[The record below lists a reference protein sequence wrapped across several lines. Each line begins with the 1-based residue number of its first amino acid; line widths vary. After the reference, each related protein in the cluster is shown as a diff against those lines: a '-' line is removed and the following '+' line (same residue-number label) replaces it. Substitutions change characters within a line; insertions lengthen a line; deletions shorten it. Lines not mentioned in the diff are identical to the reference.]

1 MSLGH
6 VEKGEAMVT
15 SLATSSVGTAK
26 EATMRGFVESM
37 FRHRRRFFTAL
48 GFVLLLTVLYVFFS
62 PKKYE
67 SDMSL
72 IVENA
77 RKPQILS
84 AEPTTGQAFVNQVT
98 EEQVY
103 SQVEILGSGDVL
115 DEVADPG
122 WRSVPLTLHSTSA
135 QLEHEGKVNR
145 LRKHLNI
152 APVRKSN
159 VIDVSYRANDPRD
172 ATATLQRVMTVFL
185 AREKVVSEPAGAS
198 QFFQAE
204 AKRSHENWA
213 MAQQQ
218 LAKFQQAHHIV
229 SIGDS
234 ETNLQKAIE
243 DALVLQRA
251 ADAEISEVSQRL
263 RAESGEQATTPIRQK
278 TSERIVPASGSVDQV
293 NTLLAQ
299 LMLRRA
305 QLTTEYLPSDPIVQ
319 QVDSQIAQAKA
330 ELANSKALQSVEVS
344 TNVNPSWQVQDQAVF
359 EDKAHLQAA
368 KARRREIAD
377 QVNGLEKELK
387 STESATLV
395 FASLQQKVAQLDAN
409 YQLYMQKRD
418 AAQISEAMNEQ
429 GLINI
434 GVAQSPTFSLSAVRP
449 RPLIDSILGVIT
461 AILMGCFA
469 VYLSEAARQTISS
482 PAELEA
488 SSGYPMLATVGLR
501 AAGYKRGPVA
511 PRPFSPVANIPRR
524 RSSAGRS

>member
-1 MSLGH
+1 
-6 VEKGEAMVT
+6 MVT
-15 SLATSSVGTAK
+15 SLATSSVGPAR

-37 FRHRRRFFTAL
+37 FRHRRRFFMAL

-77 RKPQILS
+77 RKPEILS
-84 AEPTTGQAFVNQVT
+84 AEPTTGTQAFVNQVT

-115 DEVADPG
+115 DEVVDPG
-122 WRSVPLTLHSTSA
+122 WRSVPFTLHSPSA
-135 QLEHEGKVNR
+135 QLEHEGKVGR
-145 LRKHLNI
+145 LRKHLDI

-159 VIDVSYRANDPRD
+159 VIDVSYRANDPRE
-172 ATATLQRVMTVFL
+172 ATATLQRVMAVFL

-198 QFFQAE
+198 QFFEAE
-204 AKRSHENWA
+204 AKRSHEHWA
-213 MAQQQ
+213 IAQQQ

-263 RAESGEQATTPIRQK
+263 QAESGEQVTTPIRQK
-278 TSERIVPASGSVDQV
+278 TTERIMPASGSVDQV

-319 QVDSQIAQAKA
+319 QVDSQIVQAKA
-330 ELANSKALQSVEVS
+330 ELADSKALQSVEVS
-344 TNVNPSWQVQDQAVF
+344 TSVNPSWQVQDQAVL

-368 KARRREIAD
+368 KARRRKISE
-377 QVNGLEKELK
+377 QVDALEKELK
-387 STESATLV
+387 STESVTLV

-429 GLINI
+429 GLVNI
-434 GVAQSPTFSLSAVRP
+434 GVAQSPTFSLSPVRP

-469 VYLSEAARQTISS
+469 VYLTEAARQTISS

-488 SSGYPMLATVGLR
+488 SSGYPMLATVVLQAER
-501 AAGYKRGPVA
+501 YKRRSVA
-511 PRPFSPVANIPRR
+511 PRPFPPVANIPRR